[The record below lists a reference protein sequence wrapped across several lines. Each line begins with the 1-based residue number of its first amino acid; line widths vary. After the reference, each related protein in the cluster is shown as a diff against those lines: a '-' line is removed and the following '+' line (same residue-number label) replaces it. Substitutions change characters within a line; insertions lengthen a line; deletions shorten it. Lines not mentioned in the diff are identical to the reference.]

1 MAEHAKTQKLK
12 GSDVDTETAAQE
24 HMRRLQPGA
33 QGVGKEGDA
42 IDESGNVDPE
52 KLKQN
57 QERKCRRIIAAPFR
71 ESFPLTARPHLLST
85 HRNAKSA

>member
-42 IDESGNVDPE
+42 IDESGKVDPE

-57 QERKCRRIIAAPFR
+57 QERLRQTPEHKTPEMQKNNRGT
-71 ESFPLTARPHLLST
+71 FP
-85 HRNAKSA
+85 